1 MERRFCGI
9 GDQVKRQFFKVYR
22 HPGQE
27 NLPDYFTK
35 HFDAKHHQ
43 AVRQWYLYAPGTPV
57 AYHEQQHL
65 ALCEG
70 VLELSP
76 TDMLEPR
83 LYQD

>member
-1 MERRFCGI
+1 MVPIRPG
-9 GDQVKRQFFKVYR
+9 
-22 HPGQE
+22 HP
-27 NLPDYFTK
+27 P
-35 HFDAKHHQ
+35 A
-43 AVRQWYLYAPGTPV
+43 

-65 ALCEG
+65 ALWEG